1 MNAILLKRLVK
12 AIGDTGDPTLHKLAV
27 SLVEDE
33 RRKGHGPLATQLD
46 ELLARPGS
54 GAGGR
59 NVAAPSLAVLPSARA
74 KDSLLTVIEPGQL
87 RHHMILPQATEAR
100 FQRIEAEYAA
110 RDRLAA
116 LGLLP
121 RRKVLFYG
129 PPGCGKSLGAE
140 RLAWN
145 LGLPLLRIRFDAI
158 VSSLFGETAANLRSV
173 FAAAERQPC
182 VLLLDECDFVAKSRT
197 AGNDVGEAQRL
208 VNALLQLL
216 DEYKAPGLLVAATNL
231 DQMLDPALFR
241 RFDEVLEVPPPGK
254 DQIEVLLRSTLAR
267 MPIRKGVDLDALAAE
282 LVGTSAA
289 FVVKAAEDAI
299 KAAVLAGDRSVTE
312 AHMRQSVAEMRR
324 PA

>member
-12 AIGDTGDPTLHKLAV
+12 AIGDAGDPTLHKLAL

-33 RRKGHGPLATQLD
+33 RRKGHGPLAAQLD
-46 ELLARPGS
+46 ELLSRPPS
-54 GAGGR
+54 NTAAR
-59 NVAAPSLAVLPSARA
+59 NVAPPSLAVLPSARA
-74 KDSLLTVIEPGQL
+74 KDSLLSVIEPSQL
-87 RHHMILPQATEAR
+87 RHHMVLPAATEAR

-121 RRKVLFYG
+121 RRKVLLYG

-197 AGNDVGEAQRL
+197 TGNDVGEAQRV

-241 RFDEVLEVPPPGK
+241 RFDEVLELPPPGK
-254 DQIEVLLRSTLAR
+254 DQIVVLLRSTLAR
-267 MPIRKGVDLDALAAE
+267 MAVSRAVDLEALADAF
-282 LVGTSAA
+282 VGYSAA

-299 KAAVLAGDRSVTE
+299 KAAVLAGERSVTE
-312 AHMRQSVAEMRR
+312 AHIRQSLAELRR